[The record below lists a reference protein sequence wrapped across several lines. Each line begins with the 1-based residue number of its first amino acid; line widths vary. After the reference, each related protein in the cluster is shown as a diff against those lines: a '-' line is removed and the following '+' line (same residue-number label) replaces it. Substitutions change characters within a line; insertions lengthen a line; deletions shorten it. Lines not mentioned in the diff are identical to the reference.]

1 MAKFLYGDR
10 IGKQASVRLGCSA
23 TIFDDSRQKILLTR
37 RTDNGLWC
45 LPGGGVDAGESVS
58 EACEREVLEETGL
71 VVRVKKLFGVYS
83 DPHRIVEY
91 ADGNQFQIVALNF
104 EAEVVGG
111 ELIVSEETT
120 AAHFFDREQMKTLD
134 IMEPHRVRLEDVFAN
149 RGSPFIR

>member
-1 MAKFLYGDR
+1 MAKFIYGDR
-10 IGKQASVRLGCSA
+10 IAKQAKVRLGCSA

-71 VVRVKKLFGVYS
+71 IVKVKKLIGVYS

-91 ADGNQFQIVALNF
+91 ADGNRFHVIALNF
-104 EAEVVGG
+104 EAEMIGG
-111 ELIVSEETT
+111 ALIISDETT
-120 AAHFFDREQMKTLD
+120 AVDFFNPEQMKDLD
-134 IMEPHRVRLEDVFAN
+134 IMQPHKIRLEDIWA
-149 RGSPFIR
+149 GGLEAFIR